1 MRKGFYDYF
10 DEALI
15 EGNGWK
21 DFEIENYLDMGEMD
35 FLRFLKINLEDYHPY
50 TFLHDYSYAFAAT
63 LNLKYG
69 YEMKGIYDEND
80 KLICAYCIAHRN
92 GCGIIFID
100 LRGCT
105 DNWDEFIEE
114 YRQYLPYKESIP
126 YPIPDTDSMIA
137 DDFRYEDKTPFIVAK
152 SIIDFNEKLYNAF
165 KN

>member
-1 MRKGFYDYF
+1 
-10 DEALI
+10 
-15 EGNGWK
+15 
-21 DFEIENYLDMGEMD
+21 
-35 FLRFLKINLEDYHPY
+35 
-50 TFLHDYSYAFAAT
+50 
-63 LNLKYG
+63 
-69 YEMKGIYDEND
+69 MKGIYDEND

-92 GCGIIFID
+92 GCGTIFID